1 MNASACEERSTRRV
15 RLDDLACRIEAE
27 FREMPG
33 MRLTFAQVM
42 RLWNLSRDQCTR
54 VLDYLTSMGA
64 LVQDEEQRFHLVD
77 DAS

>member
-1 MNASACEERSTRRV
+1 MNASACAERSTRRMC
-15 RLDDLACRIEAE
+15 LDDLAFRVEAE
-27 FREMPG
+27 FKEMPG

-64 LVQDEEQRFHLVD
+64 LVQDEEQRFHIVD

>member
-1 MNASACEERSTRRV
+1 MNASACGERSARPV

-54 VLDYLTSMGA
+54 VMDYLTSMGT
-64 LVQDEEQRFHLVD
+64 LVQDEEQRFHIVD

>member
-1 MNASACEERSTRRV
+1 MNASACEERSTRLV

-27 FREMPG
+27 FREMPF

-42 RLWNLSRDQCTR
+42 GLWNLSRDQCTR
-54 VLDYLTSMGA
+54 VMDYLTSMGT
-64 LVQDEEQRFHLVD
+64 LMQDEEQRFHIVD

>member
-1 MNASACEERSTRRV
+1 MNASACEERSARPV

-54 VLDYLTSMGA
+54 VMDYLTSMGT
-64 LVQDEEQRFHLVD
+64 LVQDEEQRFHIVD